1 MGATVINDFWVM
13 VLKQVIEIDKEMEKL
28 VINKVAWTS
37 GEEGFADKSA
47 RRMVWK

>member
-28 VINKVAWTS
+28 VINKVA
-37 GEEGFADKSA
+37 
-47 RRMVWK
+47 